1 MQTRD
6 FRRNP
11 TIKTLLLLPLDE
23 RPINAAYPQLL
34 AEAAGLR
41 CRVPENLLGAR
52 KQPAETSRL
61 ASWLTDEAPA
71 AAGAVLS
78 LDMLAWGGL
87 IPSRQSDTDL
97 DAALANL
104 DGLRRLRATRPDLP
118 LLGFSTIQRVN
129 RSDDDGE
136 EPTYCRQHGRDIFRR
151 SVLEHRERAGVAS
164 GEEIRELEELRSRL
178 PGEVWA
184 DQLAIRGRT
193 RAVNFRA
200 LDLLED
206 GVLDFLVFNQDDTT
220 TWGLNVMIREE
231 LEAEIRRR
239 GLTERALVYPG
250 ADEVAQVLM
259 ARLVTQLH
267 GRSPAVSVFYSS
279 RSGPG
284 VQTAYEDRPLADL
297 VAMHLQAAGA
307 TAVPAGAPPD
317 WFLGVNSPSRAQG
330 QGGMQYALQHAGSEL
345 DADQRTALEE
355 AEAPV
360 HGVDRLPG
368 AFAATLG
375 RLAEDGA
382 TVSLA
387 DVAHVNG
394 ADDEL
399 MRLVAAGGS
408 LGHLSGYGGWN
419 TAGNALGSAVALGVI
434 AALMPDR
441 DNLRLAVAAR
451 LLDDWLY
458 QARVRARL
466 LLTGELR
473 DLGFAVFLEPGL
485 LSKTEDKARGWLNAE
500 LAAFRLPYRVSELSF
515 PWKRVFEIAYTLE
528 ELP

>member
-6 FRRNP
+6 FRRKP

-34 AEAAGLR
+34 AAAAGLR
-41 CRVPENLLGAR
+41 CRVPRDLLGAR
-52 KQPAETSRL
+52 KQPAETARL
-61 ASWLTDEAPA
+61 ASWLLDEAPA

-97 DAALANL
+97 EAALGNL
-104 DGLRRLRATRPDLP
+104 DGLRRLRASRPDLP
-118 LLGFSTIQRVN
+118 LLAFSTIQRVN

-136 EPTYCRQHGRDIFRR
+136 EPAYCRQYGRDIFRR
-151 SVLEHRERAGVAS
+151 SVLEHRELAGAS
-164 GEEIRELEELRSRL
+164 TAEETRELETLRSRI
-178 PGEVWA
+178 PEEVWA
-184 DQLAIRGRT
+184 DQLAIRSRT

-220 TWGLNVMIREE
+220 TWGLNVMVREE
-231 LEAEIRRR
+231 LETEIRRR
-239 GLTERALVYPG
+239 GLGDRALVYPG
-250 ADEVAQVLM
+250 ADEVAQGRT
-259 ARLVTQLH
+259 AGLVTQLH

-297 VAMHLQAAGA
+297 VAVHLQAAGA
-307 TAVPAGAPPD
+307 TAVPAGAQPD

-330 QGGMQYALQHAGSEL
+330 QGGMQYALQHAGPEL
-345 DADQRTALEE
+345 DAGQRAALEA

-360 HGVDRLPG
+360 HGLDRLPV

-375 RLAEDGA
+375 HLLEAGA

-399 MRLVAAGGS
+399 MRLVAAGKGF
-408 LGHLSGYGGWN
+408 GRLSGYGGWN

-434 AALMPDR
+434 AALAPDR

-451 LLDDWLY
+451 LLDDWLF

-466 LLTGELR
+466 LLTDELR
-473 DLGFAVFLEPGL
+473 DLGFAAFLEPGL
-485 LSKTEDKARGWLNAE
+485 LSET
-500 LAAFRLPYRVSELSF
+500 
-515 PWKRVFEIAYTLE
+515 
-528 ELP
+528 